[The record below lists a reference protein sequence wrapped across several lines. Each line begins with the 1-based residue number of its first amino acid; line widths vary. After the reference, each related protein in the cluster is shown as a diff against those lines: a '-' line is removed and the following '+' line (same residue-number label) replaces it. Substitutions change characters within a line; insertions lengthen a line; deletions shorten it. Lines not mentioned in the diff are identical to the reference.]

1 MPSHGYVSFY
11 MYLVVRRYT
20 KPMSVA
26 KRLKI
31 YNIPSYLA
39 R

>member
-1 MPSHGYVSFY
+1 MPSHGYVSF
-11 MYLVVRRYT
+11 YLVVRRYT